1 MKYIFIVLYFITSCS
16 YFKEE
21 EVILQGKR
29 EQVFKKKEDKLIKSR
44 KVVQLSEVKLINNWP
59 MQNQNIANNISHFKG
74 NKSIKLKWIK
84 KISKKKFDDN
94 ISVTKPIIYNNIIFL
109 ISNNLNVKAINLKN
123 KKLIWQKK
131 LEDESNEEFYFIGG
145 ISSNEENIVISSG
158 IGNLYSLNIK
168 NGKLNWKKR
177 FLKPISSPPLIVSD
191 KIFFITDDNQTFA
204 VNLDN
209 GEKIWSHSGNIE
221 NLSILGGVSPAYHNE
236 ILFVTYTSGEI
247 YAINANNGAIL
258 WFENLSTDSLFSKN
272 LISDIQSSP
281 VVDNNKV
288 LVSSY
293 INKFLSMQIN
303 DGQINWE
310 VQFSTIN
317 PIVSTGNYIFI
328 VDSEN
333 KLHCLENSSG
343 AILWSVQLKTKND
356 DGIITWYGPLLVENK
371 LILASSE
378 GVIISISPFNGD
390 LLGTIKTKYEFKT
403 HPILANKT
411 IFFLSKDSYLIALE

>member
-1 MKYIFIVLYFITSCS
+1 MKYIFIFLYFIISCS
-16 YFKEE
+16 YFEEE

-44 KVVQLSEVKLINNWP
+44 EVVQLPEVILINNWP

-74 NKSIKLKWIK
+74 NESIKLKWIK

-94 ISVTKPIIYNNIIFL
+94 ISVTKPIIYDNIIFL
-109 ISNNLNVKAINLKN
+109 ISNNLYVKAINLEN

-145 ISSNEENIVISSG
+145 ISSNEENIIISSG

-168 NGKLNWKKR
+168 NGELNWKKR

-209 GEKIWSHSGNIE
+209 GEKIWSHSGDIE
-221 NLSILGGVSPAYHNE
+221 NLSILGGVSPAFHNE

-293 INKFLSMQIN
+293 INKFLSMQVN

-317 PIVSTGNYIFI
+317 PIVSSGNYVFI

-333 KLHCLENSSG
+333 KLHCLEDSSG

-356 DGIITWYGPLLVENK
+356 DGIISWYGPLLVENK

-378 GVIISISPFNGD
+378 GVIISISPYTGN
-390 LLGTIKTKYEFKT
+390 LLGTIKTKHEFKT

-411 IFFLSKDSYLIALE
+411 IFFLSKDSHLIALE